1 MSRPSR
7 NTWFG
12 ERLSDQG
19 VYVQYL
25 DNHHPMHMP
34 CLDIRRLDWAH
45 AAKEAKRLEMR
56 LVAVWAADA
65 NKWAVD
71 KLSGNDDRKRVLCT
85 YMAFAHPEHRHVI
98 LRTEL
103 SAVKPEIPSI
113 SSHYIGAYRME
124 RSMQDMFGL
133 TVTNALDERLWIKHE
148 HWPEDAHPLLPDF
161 DGNQSLN
168 SDPERAGM
176 DYDYV
181 ACDSECAYEI
191 PVGPVHAGIIEPGHF
206 RFLAVGEQIL
216 NMEERLGYVHKGIE
230 RSMQGRTAQ
239 DGIKLAGR
247 VSGDST
253 VGHAWAFAQAC
264 EYADNLEISS
274 RASYIRGILCERE
287 RIANHIGDIGAICND
302 AAFAFMHGQCL
313 RLREDMARLN
323 ADAFG
328 HRLLM
333 DSVVIGGVASDLND
347 GLCQTMIQQTL
358 SIAKE
363 VEHLR
368 AIYADAPSIQQRVI
382 GAGIVSVEDASDLG
396 LLGFA
401 GRASGH
407 YPDERIEEAY
417 PPYDDLT
424 IPVPEG
430 KLGGVSTRVWVR
442 FEEVANSS
450 RMVVQ
455 LLEHLPE
462 GYILTAWQPPEV
474 GVSGFASIESWRGEI
489 AAWVRFGE
497 DAKID
502 RYFVRDPSV
511 INWLGL
517 ELAVRTVPVPDF
529 PLVNKSFNC
538 SYSGHDL

>member
-1 MSRPSR
+1 MTRPSR

-19 VYVQYL
+19 IYVQYL
-25 DNHHPMHMP
+25 DDHHPVHMP
-34 CLDIRRLDWAH
+34 CLEIRRLDWAH

-65 NKWAVD
+65 NKRAGKD
-71 KLSGNDDRKRVLCT
+71 ASERRLCT
-85 YMAFAHPEHRHVI
+85 YMAFAHPEHRHVL

-103 SAVKPEIPSI
+103 SAAKPEIPSL
-113 SSHYIGAYRME
+113 SGHYIAACRME

-133 TVTNALDERLWIKHE
+133 NVSNAFDNRLWIKHE
-148 HWPEDAHPLLPDF
+148 HWPEDSHALLRAFDAHTPLRPE
-161 DGNQSLN
+161 
-168 SDPERAGM
+168 PERIGM

-181 ACDSECAYEI
+181 SCDSECVYEI
-191 PVGPVHAGIIEPGHF
+191 PVGPVHAGIIESGHF
-206 RFLAVGEQIL
+206 RFLAVGEKIL

-239 DGIKLAGR
+239 DGIALAGR

-264 EYADNLEISS
+264 EYAANLDIPP
-274 RASYIRGILCERE
+274 RASYLRGVLCERE
-287 RIANHIGDIGAICND
+287 RIANHIGDIGAVCND

-313 RLREDMARLN
+313 RLREEMARLHQEI
-323 ADAFG
+323 FG

-333 DSVVIGGVASDLND
+333 DAVTIGGVASDLSGD
-347 GLCQTMIQQTL
+347 MCQKLIRQTL
-358 SIAKE
+358 DIAAE

-382 GAGIVSVEDASDLG
+382 GAGIVSVVDAKDLG
-396 LLGFA
+396 LLGFV

-407 YPDERIEEAY
+407 YSDERIEEAY
-417 PPYDDLT
+417 PPYDDLI

-442 FEEVANSS
+442 FEEIANAS
-450 RMVVQ
+450 RMVIQ
-455 LLEHLPE
+455 LLETLPE
-462 GYILTAWQPPEV
+462 GEINTVWQAPEA
-474 GVSGFASIESWRGEI
+474 GVSGFAAIESWRGEI
-489 AAWVRFGE
+489 AAWVRFGM
-497 DAKID
+497 DARID

-538 SYSGHDL
+538 SYSGNDL

>member
-1 MSRPSR
+1 MTRATR
-7 NTWFG
+7 NTWFA
-12 ERLSDQG
+12 EHLSDQG

-25 DNHHPMHMP
+25 DDHHPVHMP
-34 CLDIRRLDWAH
+34 CLEIRRLDWAH

-56 LVAVWAADA
+56 FVAVWAADRAADA
-65 NKWAVD
+65 NKM
-71 KLSGNDDRKRVLCT
+71 SGKENSKRVLCT

-103 SAVKPEIPSI
+103 SAEKPEIPSI
-113 SSHYIGAYRME
+113 SSHYIAAFRME

-133 TVTNALDERLWIKHE
+133 SVSNALDNRLWIKHE
-148 HWPEDAHPLLPDF
+148 HWPADAHALLHDF
-161 DGNQSLN
+161 DGDTPLQP
-168 SDPERAGM
+168 DPERADV

-181 ACDSECAYEI
+181 ACDSECVYEI

-206 RFLAVGEQIL
+206 RFLAVGEQVL

-230 RSMQGRTAQ
+230 RSMQGRTAP
-239 DGIKLAGR
+239 DGIVLAGR
-247 VSGDST
+247 VSGDAT
-253 VGHAWAFAQAC
+253 VAHAWAFAQAC
-264 EYADNLEISS
+264 EYAANLDIPS
-274 RASYIRGILCERE
+274 RASYVRGILCERE
-287 RIANHIGDIGAICND
+287 RIANHIGDIGAVCND

-323 ADAFG
+323 QQAFG

-333 DSVVIGGVASDLND
+333 DSVIVGGVAADLSSDMRQRL
-347 GLCQTMIQQTL
+347 IQQTL
-358 SIAKE
+358 GIAAE

-382 GAGIVSVEDASDLG
+382 GAGIVSVEDAKDLG
-396 LLGFA
+396 LLGFV

-407 YPDERIEEAY
+407 YADERIEEAY
-417 PPYDDLT
+417 PPYDDL
-424 IPVPEG
+424 IVPVPKG

-442 FEEVANSS
+442 FEEIANAS
-450 RMVVQ
+450 RMVIQ
-455 LLEHLPE
+455 MLETLPDGE
-462 GYILTAWQPPEV
+462 INTSWQAPEA
-474 GVSGFASIESWRGEI
+474 GVSGFAAIESWRGEI

-497 DAKID
+497 EGTID

-517 ELAVRTVPVPDF
+517 ELAARTVPVPDF

-538 SYSGHDL
+538 SYSGNDL